1 MVALDADYFRA
12 LETPRMA
19 ALAPDLVAAAFTL
32 MKLMPAR
39 YILDRAVADGELE
52 PGMRIVETTSG
63 TFGMALAM
71 LSATR
76 GYRLTLVSA
85 SSLVDAKYK
94 ARLGGLGAQMI
105 ITDDRAG
112 NGDQLGRLQR
122 LEQIRRDEPHCY
134 WPRQYDNPGNALAY
148 ARLAEQ
154 FVRTFGEIDCLVG
167 CVGSGGSLCG
177 TGLFLRA
184 VFPHLVL
191 IAVDTHRSVLFGHP
205 AGKRLLRGLGNSIL
219 PGNLRHDLIDEVHW
233 VGAYPAFSEARRL
246 LREHG
251 IFQGPTSAAAVLVG
265 RWTASTRPGARIAV
279 IMPDEGHRYA
289 ETVFDDAWLAALPG
303 WPCALPSG
311 PRELTIIEPGSEA
324 DWTWLKWARRRLDQV
339 GQGEVENRGGSH

>member
-1 MVALDADYFRA
+1 MVALDGDYFRA

-19 ALAPDLVAAAFTL
+19 ALAPNLIAAAFPL

-39 YILDRAVADGELE
+39 YILDRAVADGALE
-52 PGMRIVETTSG
+52 AGMRIVETTSG
-63 TFGMALAM
+63 TFGMALAL
-71 LSATR
+71 LSAAR
-76 GYRLTLVSA
+76 GYRLTLVTA
-85 SSLVDAKYK
+85 SSLLDAKYK
-94 ARLGGLGAQMI
+94 ARLDGLGAQMI
-105 ITDDRAG
+105 ITEDHAG
-112 NGDQLGRLQR
+112 DGDQLKRLQR
-122 LEQIRRDEPHCY
+122 LDHIRRAEPNCF

-154 FVRTFGEIDCLVG
+154 LVRTVGEIDCLVG

-177 TGLFLRA
+177 TGMFLRA
-184 VFPHLVL
+184 VFPHIIV
-191 IAVDTHRSVLFGHP
+191 IAVDTHRSILFGQP

-251 IFQGPTSAAAVLVG
+251 IFQGPTSAAAALVG
-265 RWTASTRPGARIAV
+265 RWAASTWPGARIAV

-289 ETVFDDAWLAALPG
+289 ETVFDDAWLGALPG
-303 WPCALPSG
+303 WPCSPPSE
-311 PRELTIIEPGSEA
+311 PRELTIVEPGSEA
-324 DWTWLKWARRRLDQV
+324 DWMRIIWARRSLDQIV
-339 GQGEVENRGGSH
+339 DDEVKNEGRFH